1 MILEFGASMIIDRPV
16 YGLLRRR
23 SVAKWS
29 MTMLVPNSNFIIWIY
44 CMDCPKF
51 CFHFKSCTVRQS
63 VLFCFKITFC
73 FFILDANYAS
83 TSRWIHGRFPH
94 HPLKPWAGVIN
105 TLDYW
110 KTRFFNVQI
119 HPRFYVPL

>member
-94 HPLKPWAGVIN
+94 HLLTMGGRHQYIALDHLKMPKV
-105 TLDYW
+105 LL
-110 KTRFFNVQI
+110 V
-119 HPRFYVPL
+119 YVKQF